1 MSGADRTTKVAV
13 REQMREL
20 LRSVSRDVRATAAV
34 DVAAMV
40 APYLPSPE
48 TGALMGYMPRG
59 EEFDVEPIMQAWLDA
74 GGTLCS
80 PVVNWVAGTM
90 APGLLGGLQ
99 PPHVRM
105 GLRGVR
111 EPVSDD
117 VVPMEQVAA
126 VIVPGL
132 AFDRAGRRLGR
143 GGGFYDRF
151 LSTVPPEVLRI
162 GVCFDE
168 QIIEAV
174 PIDGHDCAVQLI
186 VSPTEVIEASQ
197 QAPEALE

>member
-1 MSGADRTTKVAV
+1 
-13 REQMREL
+13 MREL
-20 LRSVSRDVRATAAV
+20 LRSVGRDVRATAAV
-34 DVAAMV
+34 DVSTMV
-40 APYLPSPE
+40 APHLPSPE
-48 TGALMGYMPRG
+48 TGALMGYMPMW

-74 GGTLCS
+74 GGRLCS

-90 APGLLGGLQ
+90 VPCRLGGLQ

-111 EPVSDD
+111 EPVSDE

-132 AFDRAGRRLGR
+132 AFDRTGRRLGR

-151 LSTVPPEVLRI
+151 LSKLPPEVLRI

-168 QIIEAV
+168 QIIKAV
-174 PIDGHDCAVQLI
+174 PVDGHDCAVQLI
-186 VSPTEVIEASQ
+186 ASPTEVIEAPQ
-197 QAPEALE
+197 LGPQELE